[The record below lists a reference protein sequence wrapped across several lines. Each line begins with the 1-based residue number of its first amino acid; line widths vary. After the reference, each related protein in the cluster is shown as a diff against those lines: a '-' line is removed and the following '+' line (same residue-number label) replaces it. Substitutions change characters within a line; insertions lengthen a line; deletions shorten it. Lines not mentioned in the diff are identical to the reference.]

1 MMTFEQVET
10 KMVEVVK
17 DYIYDIMRMPY
28 EWVDI
33 QTDTILQ
40 NIADEVLGEDYE
52 VLAFNPKYD
61 EIEKKVCKPLL
72 VALIC
77 CSAVYAE

>member
-1 MMTFEQVET
+1 MMNFTDVET

-17 DYIYDIMRMPY
+17 DYIYDIMTMPY
-28 EWVDI
+28 EWVGI

-40 NIADEVLGEDYE
+40 NISEEVLGEDYE
-52 VLAFNPKYD
+52 ALVFSPKYD
-61 EIEKKVCKPLL
+61 EIEKKVCMPLL
-72 VALIC
+72 VALNC